1 MVDIIDDSILND
13 YFEYAG
19 FLDFSTINI
28 QNFVEIL
35 YKFGFGILIK
45 QLSNVRY
52 YYPTLIIQ

>member
-19 FLDFSTINI
+19 FLDFSTIII

-45 QLSNVRY
+45 QLSTVRY
-52 YYPTLIIQ
+52 